1 MFGISIFK
9 MKFFETSKYHS
20 FKKSTYIT
28 LRWIG
33 IIGQLIA
40 VNFVYFF
47 ISSDFDFVTSN
58 LVIFF
63 GILSNLYLIFVYKKT
78 QLSDRSAFL
87 FLLIDIVQL
96 GILLYLS
103 GGITNPFVIFI
114 LIPSVFSSSNL
125 SFRTNTMLVI
135 LTVIIIIF
143 LTFNHH
149 DLPINLNS
157 EFHNNHYFYYSIP
170 TSLLIALVF
179 LNYFAMTFGTQS
191 RLRKEAL
198 GKMEE
203 VMAKEHEL
211 LSLGGQAAAAAHS
224 LGTPL
229 STINIIAQ
237 DLSKQFKGQKDLE
250 KDIELLNSQVN
261 RCKEILKRLTLN
273 PVEEDEFIDKDI
285 SVRDYLN
292 EIILSFKEISGK
304 NFLLNFDQDSNS
316 KKITKSI
323 EIVYGL
329 RNFIGN
335 ANKFANQNIFIN
347 LKSDSQITEI
357 SIEDDGDGYP
367 RDILSKIGEPY
378 LKSNNLQD
386 KSKTGLGLGLFIG
399 KTLLEKNFAF
409 VSCRN
414 SKTRTGAEVIIRWN
428 NKDLFNI

>member
-1 MFGISIFK
+1 

-20 FKKSTYIT
+20 FKKSTYIS

-47 ISSDFDFVTSN
+47 INSKFDFLTSN
-58 LVIFF
+58 IIIFL
-63 GILSNLYLIFVYKKT
+63 GILSNLYLIFVHKKT

-87 FLLIDIVQL
+87 FLLIDILQL

-103 GGITNPFVIFI
+103 GGVTNPFIIFI
-114 LIPSVFSSSNL
+114 IIPSVFSSSNL
-125 SFRTNTMLVI
+125 SLKTNALLVF
-135 LTVIIIIF
+135 LTVIIISF
-143 LTFNHH
+143 LTFFYK
-149 DLPINLNS
+149 DLPINLNID
-157 EFHNNHYFYYSIP
+157 FHSNHFYYYSIP
-170 TSLLIALVF
+170 LSLIIALVF

-229 STINIIAQ
+229 STITIITH
-237 DLSKQFKGQKDLE
+237 DLMKQFKGQKDLE
-250 KDIELLNSQVN
+250 KDIELLKSQVE
-261 RCKEILKRLTLN
+261 RCNEILKRLTLN

-285 SVRDYLN
+285 NIRNYLS
-292 EIILSFKEISGK
+292 EIISSFKEISKK
-304 NFLLNFDQDSNS
+304 NFIFNFDQDSNP
-316 KKITKSI
+316 KKISKSI

-329 RNFIGN
+329 RNFVGN
-335 ANKFANQNIFIN
+335 ANKFAKNNIFIN
-347 LKSDSQITEI
+347 LKSDSEDTEI
-357 SIEDDGDGYP
+357 TIEDDGDGYP

-378 LKSNNLQD
+378 LRSNYSKY
-386 KSKTGLGLGLFIG
+386 KSKEGLGLGLFIG
-399 KTLLEKNFAF
+399 KTLLEKNFA
-409 VSCRN
+409 SIICRN
-414 SKTRTGAEVIIRWN
+414 SKTRNGAEVIIKWKNRE
-428 NKDLFNI
+428 LFNI